1 MSLPPVPAKYAKM
14 AQRAA
19 LGKSRKAGIRIFC
32 LACLGYSEAEV
43 SACTALDCPLYPYR
57 GG

>member
-1 MSLPPVPAKYAKM
+1 MDIPKKYSSM

-19 LGKSRKAGIRIFC
+19 QGKSRKAAIRIFC
-32 LACLGYSEAEV
+32 LACLGWSEAETA
-43 SACTALDCPLYPYR
+43 SCTALDCPLRPYR